1 MPEIESLGRYE
12 IISELGRGGM
22 GIVMKGK
29 DPKID
34 RLVALKII
42 KFEDIADSGRIKEL
56 IERFH
61 IEARAA
67 GKLTH
72 PSIVTIYDVGEQSGM
87 SFIAMEFV
95 EGRDLADILRKEKKM
110 PFKRAANL
118 IIQIAEG
125 LAFAHERGIIHRDI
139 KPGNILIQKNDKV
152 KITDFGLARLQ
163 SAGSVTQ
170 TGHAVGSPLYMSP
183 EQVQSLPMDGRSDIF
198 SLGVMFYELVTGV
211 KPFEAD
217 SLTGIIFKIIKDDP
231 LPPTT
236 FNKRLSSSAE
246 AVIKKMMAKD
256 PEQRYRSGG
265 DVAGDLKRISS
276 FPDGFGDLT
285 GSDAAM
291 TLDFA
296 VSDTV
301 STDGAPQKSKGLLW
315 AIALLSIAVSVGGAW
330 WYLQG
335 AKRQAVLPELAVKAP
350 EKPASDS
357 PPIPERLTPDNPPK
371 DAKQAVA
378 TPAKPEAPE
387 PVAILK
393 GFVAIDSPIE
403 SEITIDGIAV
413 GATPITSLELDPGK
427 HTIEARADSFKPW
440 KKEIKIS
447 SGKLV
452 TLTADMKLADGFLKI
467 SSLPKGAL
475 VFINGEKSGRAP
487 VKIEL
492 AAGDH
497 KVTIKKPGY
506 RSFTK
511 KIKIKSAKTAEISA
525 KLDKLGF
532 GSLRVTAIPWADI
545 YINNNKIGPT
555 PRLIE
560 KAQEGKISI
569 KLVNPGFEPYSKVAW
584 LKKGERLEIFHK
596 FTEAEALTKPSGK
609 SGDQI
614 EGETGSLKIT
624 SKPSGMVFIDG
635 KAEGETP
642 VIATG
647 LAIGPHEIVI
657 KREGQEDYN
666 RSVIVI
672 KRKVILLAV
681 E

>member
-1 MPEIESLGRYE
+1 MPELESLGRYE

-42 KFEDIADSGRIKEL
+42 KFGDIIDSGRTKEL
-56 IERFH
+56 IERFY

-72 PSIVTIYDVGEQSGM
+72 PNIVTIYDVGEQGGM

-95 EGRDLADILRKEKKM
+95 EGRDLADILREEKKI

-217 SLTGIIFKIIKDDP
+217 SLTSIIFKIIKDDP

-236 FNKRLSSSAE
+236 FNKRISPSAE
-246 AVIKKMMAKD
+246 AVIKKMMAKN
-256 PEQRYRSGG
+256 PEQRYKSCAN
-265 DVAGDLKRISS
+265 VAGDLKRISS
-276 FPDGFGDLT
+276 FPDGFDGLS
-285 GSDAAM
+285 GSDAAL

-296 VSDTV
+296 TGDETA
-301 STDGAPQKSKGLLW
+301 TDIAMSKSKGYLLM
-315 AIALLSIAVSVGGAW
+315 IALLLMAVLAGGAW
-330 WYLQG
+330 WYLPG
-335 AKRQAVLPELAVKAP
+335 ARRQAVLPEPGLAVKTP
-350 EKPASDS
+350 VS
-357 PPIPERLTPDNPPK
+357 ERAEP
-371 DAKQAVA
+371 AKQ
-378 TPAKPEAPE
+378 PEEERQSSTMIAHTEPKAPE
-387 PVAILK
+387 PAVVVN
-393 GFVAIDSPIE
+393 GFVTINSPIA
-403 SEITIDGIAV
+403 SKVMIDGRPV
-413 GATPITSLELDPGK
+413 GPTPVTSLELEPGK
-427 HTIEARADSFKPW
+427 HTVEARADSYKPW

-447 SGKLV
+447 RGKLI
-452 TLTADMKLADGFLKI
+452 TLTADMEPADGVLQI
-467 SSLPKGAL
+467 SVLPKGAL
-475 VFINGEKSGRAP
+475 VFINGEKLGKAP
-487 VKIEL
+487 IKTKLV
-492 AAGDH
+492 AGDH

-506 RSFTK
+506 HSFTE
-511 KIKIKSAKTAEISA
+511 KIKIKSAKTVVISA

-545 YINNNKIGPT
+545 YINNNKIGST

-569 KLVNPGFEPYSKVAW
+569 KLVNPGFKPYSKTAL
-584 LKKGERLEIFHK
+584 LKKGEQLEIFHK
-596 FTEAEALTKPSGK
+596 FTGAEALTKLSGK
-609 SGDQI
+609 SGGQI

-635 KAEGETP
+635 KAKGEAP
-642 VIATG
+642 VVATG
-647 LAIGPHEIVI
+647 LAVGPHEIVI
-657 KREGQEDYN
+657 KREGQEDYK

-672 KRKVILLAV
+672 KGKVILLAV

>member
-1 MPEIESLGRYE
+1 MSKLESLGRYE

-42 KFEDIADSGRIKEL
+42 KFEDIIDSGREKEL
-56 IERFH
+56 IERFY

-72 PSIVTIYDVGEQSGM
+72 PNIVTIYDVGEESGM

-95 EGRDLADILRKEKKM
+95 EGRDLADILRKEKKV

-139 KPGNILIQKNDKV
+139 KPGNILIQENDKV

-183 EQVQSLPMDGRSDIF
+183 EQVQSHPMDGRSDIF

-217 SLTGIIFKIIKDDP
+217 SLTSIIFKIIQEDP
-231 LPPTT
+231 LPPSKYD
-236 FNKRLSSSAE
+236 KRISPSAE
-246 AVIKKMMAKD
+246 AVISKMMVKD
-256 PEQRYRSGG
+256 PEQRYRSCG
-265 DVAGDLKRISS
+265 DVAKDLKKISS
-276 FPDGFGDLT
+276 FPDGFDGLT

-291 TLDFA
+291 TIDFA
-296 VSDTV
+296 TSDKDAIDQAQPET
-301 STDGAPQKSKGLLW
+301 KGSMW
-315 AIALLSIAVSVGGAW
+315 AIALLFIAVLAGGAW
-330 WYLQG
+330 WYMQG
-335 AKRQAVLPELAVKAP
+335 VQRQAAPPEPSIAVTTP
-350 EKPASDS
+350 VSKPAEPIKEPEEIKPD
-357 PPIPERLTPDNPPK
+357 PPVPAEPK
-371 DAKQAVA
+371 
-378 TPAKPEAPE
+378 APE
-387 PVAILK
+387 PVAVVK
-393 GFVAIDSPIE
+393 GFVTINSPIE
-403 SEITIDGIAV
+403 SKVIIDGRPA
-413 GATPITSLELDPGK
+413 GETPLTSFELTPGK
-427 HTIEARADSFKPW
+427 HTIEARADSYKLW
-440 KKEIKIS
+440 KKEVKIS

-452 TLTADMKLADGFLKI
+452 TLSADMAPADGALKI
-467 SSLPKGAL
+467 SALPKGAL
-475 VFINGEKSGRAP
+475 VFINGAKAGLAP
-487 VKIEL
+487 VDTKL
-492 AAGDH
+492 AAGDY
-497 KVTIKKPGY
+497 KVMITKSGY
-506 RSFTK
+506 RPFTK
-511 KIKIKSAKTAEISA
+511 KIKIKSAKTAVISA

-532 GSLRVTAIPWADI
+532 GSLRVTAIPWASI
-545 YINNNKIGPT
+545 YLNNNKIGPT
-555 PRLIE
+555 PRLVE
-560 KAQEGKISI
+560 KVMEGKITI
-569 KLVNPGFEPYSKVAW
+569 KLVNPGFKPYSVVARV
-584 LKKGERLEIFHK
+584 KKGERLKIFHK
-596 FTEAEALTKPSGK
+596 FIEEEALLKPSG
-609 SGDQI
+609 GGGGQT

-642 VIATG
+642 VVATG
-647 LAIGPHEIVI
+647 LAVGPHEIVI
-657 KREGQEDYN
+657 KREGQDDYK